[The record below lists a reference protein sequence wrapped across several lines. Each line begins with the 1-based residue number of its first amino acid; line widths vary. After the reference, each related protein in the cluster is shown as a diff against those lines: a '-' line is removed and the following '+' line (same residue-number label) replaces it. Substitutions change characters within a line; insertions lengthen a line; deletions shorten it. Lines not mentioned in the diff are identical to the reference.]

1 MAIRSIYKKKTNPMN
16 GMGPLP
22 RGMQSM
28 EVMTPRPTRRPL
40 ARQPRMHTPYN
51 LAVPG
56 RKLKQRGRAV
66 IDANPY
72 RTSLKALQ
80 RGTNLPVQLIGGEV
94 RGHGASKA
102 NRARQKQADQ
112 QEMIN
117 KALRNANKA
126 PRQVRPAGVPDED
139 PLMPQAQVGDADL
152 AQVEK
157 LGAQIGAAGRVGAK
171 GDMGPPGIGEGSGS
185 GSTAKTEAEFEA
197 REIEKIRKRNK
208 EIGADPNYQRGIRKD
223 PRVKRPTAKTP
234 GRKNFTRPR
243 YMMPVLDYRRKR
255 YPF

>member
-1 MAIRSIYKKKTNPMN
+1 MD

-28 EVMTPRPTRRPL
+28 EAMTPRPTRRPL

-56 RKLKQRGRAV
+56 RQLKQRGRAV

-94 RGHGASKA
+94 RGHGASRA
-102 NRARQKQADQ
+102 NRARQKQAEQ

-117 KALRNANKA
+117 TALRNANKA
-126 PRQVRPAGVPDED
+126 PRQVRPAGVPDND

-171 GDMGPPGIGEGSGS
+171 GDMGPPGSGKGSGS
-185 GSTAKTEAEFEA
+185 GSTAKTEAEFETE
-197 REIEKIRKRNK
+197 EIEKIKKLNK
-208 EIGADPNYQRGIRKD
+208 KIGADPKFQRGIRKD
-223 PRVKRPTAKTP
+223 PRVKTP
-234 GRKNFTRPR
+234 GKKRPTRPR